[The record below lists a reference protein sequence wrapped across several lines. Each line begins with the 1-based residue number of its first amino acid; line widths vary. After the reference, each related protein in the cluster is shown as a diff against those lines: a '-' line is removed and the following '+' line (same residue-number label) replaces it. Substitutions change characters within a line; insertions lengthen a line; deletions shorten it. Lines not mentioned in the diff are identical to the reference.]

1 MIQKYVSILLST
13 LILFSNSGWALTFHY
28 CKDEVASVSW
38 GFSSVEEEDSCQTE
52 KSCCAENDEHSD
64 CCDDQTF
71 ESSGSES
78 KFISKSFELNTS
90 AFVLSEAHTY
100 NFQNQSVSKPKKC
113 VPAFYVDLNAPPLY
127 KLYCQLV
134 FYA

>member
-1 MIQKYVSILLST
+1 MIQKYVSILLSS

-38 GFSSVEEEDSCQTE
+38 GFPSVEKGDACQTE
-52 KSCCAENDEHSD
+52 KSCCAESDEHSD

-71 ESSGSES
+71 EPSSSES
-78 KFISKSFELNTS
+78 KFISKSFELNVS
-90 AFVLSEAHTY
+90 AFVLSETHSY
-100 NFQNQSVSKPKKC
+100 NFQNQSISKTKKS